1 MTDLEKREL
10 SKHPLKSAEILDL
23 SMPAINKLSDK
34 ALRVLAST
42 LVSSSNKRIRRLLN
56 AAPKGISEAALRS
69 SGVLFSRI
77 GETDM
82 DDVDVKFFSIAN
94 KDRNAVLR
102 ETRRMIEFQRM
113 KTSTVK
119 GAIEVRKRNEINVFG
134 QTREQR
140 LKREKTETLMEKA
153 QRLSDE
159 ITKSYD
165 ETGIVGETLIT
176 HNFLRDNPDLNE
188 DEILSAVF
196 KFYRR
201 YEENNQAIIK
211 DYGSDKI
218 LKSIGAYIGGIQKPI
233 STRNELYALL
243 NDKMPRI
250 IEREWELLPNQEEEE
265 EEFFAAFERHQKTG
279 EPVFSEKDGWR

>member
-1 MTDLEKREL
+1 MTDLEKIEL
-10 SKHPLKSAEILDL
+10 SKHPLKSAEILEL
-23 SMPAINKLSDK
+23 SMPSINKLSDK

-69 SGVLFSRI
+69 SGVLYSRI

-82 DDVDVKFFSIAN
+82 DEVDVKFFSIAN

-102 ETRRMIEFQRM
+102 EIRRMIEFQRM

-119 GAIEVRKRNEINVFG
+119 GAIAVRKQNEINVFG

-140 LKREKTETLMEKA
+140 KLKEKA
-153 QRLSDE
+153 ERLSGE
-159 ITKSYD
+159 ISKLYA
-165 ETGIVGETLIT
+165 ETGIIGDTLLVY
-176 HNFLRDNPDLNE
+176 NFLRDNPDLNE
-188 DEILSAVF
+188 DEILSAIF

-201 YEENNQAIIK
+201 YEENNQAIVK

-218 LKSIGAYIGGIQKPI
+218 LRSVGAYVSGIKKPI

-243 NDKMPRI
+243 NDDMPRI

-279 EPVFSEKDGWR
+279 EPIFSEKDGWR

>member
-10 SKHPLKSAEILDL
+10 SKHPLKSKDILDL

-56 AAPKGISEAALRS
+56 AAPKGISESALRS

-82 DDVDVKFFSIAN
+82 DEVDVKFFSIAN
-94 KDRNAVLR
+94 KDRNAILR

-140 LKREKTETLMEKA
+140 KRKETKTRDKDNALLA
-153 QRLSDE
+153 A
-159 ITKSYD
+159 
-165 ETGIVGETLIT
+165 
-176 HNFLRDNPDLNE
+176 NFLSDNPDLNE

>member
-10 SKHPLKSAEILDL
+10 SKHPLKSAEILDI
-23 SMPAINKLSDK
+23 SMPVINKLSDK

-69 SGVLFSRI
+69 SGVLYSRI

-82 DDVDVKFFSIAN
+82 DEVDVKFFSIAN

-119 GAIEVRKRNEINVFG
+119 GSIEARKRNEINVFG

-140 LKREKTETLMEKA
+140 KRKETLSKKA
-153 QRLSDE
+153 ECLIGESSKLHD
-159 ITKSYD
+159 D
-165 ETGIVGETLIT
+165 TGINEDVMIDY
-176 HNFLRDNPDLNE
+176 NFLRDNPDLNE
-188 DEILSAVF
+188 DEILSAIF

-218 LKSIGAYIGGIQKPI
+218 LRSVGAYVSGIKKPI
-233 STRNELYALL
+233 STRNELYTLL
-243 NDKMPRI
+243 NDDMPRI
-250 IEREWELLPNQEEEE
+250 IQQEWELLPNQEEEE

-279 EPVFSEKDGWR
+279 EPVFSEKDGWL

>member
-10 SKHPLKSAEILDL
+10 SRRPLKSAEILEI
-23 SMPAINKLSDK
+23 SMSDINKLSYK

-69 SGVLFSRI
+69 SGVLYSRI
-77 GETDM
+77 GETDTNE
-82 DDVDVKFFSIAN
+82 VDVKFFSIAN
-94 KDRNAVLR
+94 KDRNAILR
-102 ETRRMIEFQRM
+102 ETRRMIAFQRM

-140 LKREKTETLMEKA
+140 KSEEKKT
-153 QRLSDE
+153 R
-159 ITKSYD
+159 I
-165 ETGIVGETLIT
+165 
-176 HNFLRDNPDLNE
+176 HNNVTNDSLLAYGFLRDNPDL
-188 DEILSAVF
+188 DENDILSAVF

-218 LKSIGAYIGGIQKPI
+218 LRSVGAYVGGIENPI
-233 STRNELYALL
+233 STRDELYSLL
-243 NDKMPRI
+243 NDEMPGI

-265 EEFFAAFERHQKTG
+265 EEFFAAFEKHQKTG